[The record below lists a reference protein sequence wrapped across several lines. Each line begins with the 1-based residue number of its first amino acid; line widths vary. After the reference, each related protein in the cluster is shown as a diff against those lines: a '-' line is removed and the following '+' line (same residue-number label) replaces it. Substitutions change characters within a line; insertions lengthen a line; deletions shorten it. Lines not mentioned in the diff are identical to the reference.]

1 MSNSKKFRDIMNYF
15 EESDDEELNESDNKK
30 KESNIFENEKN
41 GRLYSDG
48 EENYLK
54 ENIRYQ
60 ENEDNS
66 SKENLYEECE
76 QNEDSNFNSNDNKL
90 NNNNLREEFK
100 PIPPPK
106 ELLSSDI
113 IRSNELH
120 PISTGVSIGDF
131 IPNSNNKDNLI
142 TNNEIKDFQPESV
155 PINYFNEKQKDSIKI
170 EDDEDVNF
178 LLEQEQRRQERIKK
192 EKEEENKKKMLNDM
206 NKKKEENIELEN
218 EKEKTQNLKEREE
231 QIKELLKKKKEDNK
245 ESFKKKNEEEKII
258 SNKLSFESNPFEI
271 DSKTD
276 IIYPKNENVS
286 DIIFNN
292 CIENS
297 NESSIK
303 KNTNE
308 NKINNT
314 VLENQFSF
322 SSQNSIPHKKAQT
335 EILKPISNQTLNKKN
350 KKINSKKKNV
360 PIEYLLYEEAKKK
373 IIKKQNIEENKIK
386 NIKLNATKTKIS
398 KSSHY
403 LAIENL
409 EKTIEKTTNNYSEFG
424 QISFIGIIK
433 VLTELNIFKEILK
446 DINEQEEEK
455 IFEQIKK
462 KYNKINIKN
471 KTNDLLNEIYFVEQ
485 LWILLNLNGQNSK
498 YINSDT
504 FTKFLIIIFSPV
516 EATIKEIVNLLK
528 QYLQAALFLDSKAF
542 TNESQK
548 NSIQESNSI
557 KTKIS
562 ENYISKDER
571 WSLQKIVKTFLIL
584 KKNRIAYTKIGKI
597 NKSTE
602 KDLEKINEN
611 MTFHPH
617 LEYNYLKNEN
627 WMKKL
632 KVYEDHEKLKKLT
645 LEKCRKQNEENEFE
659 ECTFQPNIEKKRN
672 DNSYFEDSNSINS
685 IHNKLY
691 NEGIKFIENRR
702 KAALEYEE
710 QTLNSVMNKYP
721 FRPKLN
727 KLNSNILNK
736 SFNNQNIQ
744 EYGKF
749 VERTR
754 KGLIERFRKQYI
766 MNKIPTGD
774 NYERL
779 KKKNIQPFNITDM
792 KKLKK
797 NEIKDIINK
806 NNLNLSIEDSEENE
820 SDGNDDYIT
829 IDLKISNGI
838 TRKIKVYK
846 NDDPMEIAQK
856 FCKTYQINNN
866 IKEKLAKNIEQFKL
880 KYLNNENKVDE
891 DFIN

>member
-1 MSNSKKFRDIMNYF
+1 M
-15 EESDDEELNESDNKK
+15 
-30 KESNIFENEKN
+30 
-41 GRLYSDG
+41 
-48 EENYLK
+48 
-54 ENIRYQ
+54 
-60 ENEDNS
+60 
-66 SKENLYEECE
+66 
-76 QNEDSNFNSNDNKL
+76 
-90 NNNNLREEFK
+90 
-100 PIPPPK
+100 
-106 ELLSSDI
+106 
-113 IRSNELH
+113 
-120 PISTGVSIGDF
+120 
-131 IPNSNNKDNLI
+131 
-142 TNNEIKDFQPESV
+142 
-155 PINYFNEKQKDSIKI
+155 
-170 EDDEDVNF
+170 
-178 LLEQEQRRQERIKK
+178 
-192 EKEEENKKKMLNDM
+192 
-206 NKKKEENIELEN
+206 
-218 EKEKTQNLKEREE
+218 
-231 QIKELLKKKKEDNK
+231 
-245 ESFKKKNEEEKII
+245 
-258 SNKLSFESNPFEI
+258 
-271 DSKTD
+271 
-276 IIYPKNENVS
+276 
-286 DIIFNN
+286 
-292 CIENS
+292 
-297 NESSIK
+297 
-303 KNTNE
+303 
-308 NKINNT
+308 
-314 VLENQFSF
+314 
-322 SSQNSIPHKKAQT
+322 
-335 EILKPISNQTLNKKN
+335 
-350 KKINSKKKNV
+350 
-360 PIEYLLYEEAKKK
+360 
-373 IIKKQNIEENKIK
+373 
-386 NIKLNATKTKIS
+386 
-398 KSSHY
+398 
-403 LAIENL
+403 
-409 EKTIEKTTNNYSEFG
+409 
-424 QISFIGIIK
+424 
-433 VLTELNIFKEILK
+433 
-446 DINEQEEEK
+446 
-455 IFEQIKK
+455 
-462 KYNKINIKN
+462 
-471 KTNDLLNEIYFVEQ
+471 
-485 LWILLNLNGQNSK
+485 
-498 YINSDT
+498 
-504 FTKFLIIIFSPV
+504 
-516 EATIKEIVNLLK
+516 
-528 QYLQAALFLDSKAF
+528 
-542 TNESQK
+542 
-548 NSIQESNSI
+548 
-557 KTKIS
+557 
-562 ENYISKDER
+562 
-571 WSLQKIVKTFLIL
+571 KTFLIL

-779 KKKNIQPFNITDM
+779 KKMNIQPFNITDM

-806 NNLNLSIEDSEENE
+806 HNLNLSIEDSEENE

-891 DFIN
+891 EFID